1 MVTMVSGNDTITA
14 GSVDIEITRH
24 GEIIDNHS

>member
-1 MVTMVSGNDTITA
+1 MVTMVSSNGRITA
-14 GSVDIEITRH
+14 GSVDIDITRH